1 MSSTEEPKAV
11 ERKVL
16 DYLHRCGIARG
27 SAILVALSGGPDS
40 LCLLH
45 VLHRLKGRYPL
56 ALSVAFLD
64 HGIRFGRETDRDLEF
79 IQDSCSSLGLDLSWD
94 RLPQGEL
101 VQRARSTGRSLEEVA
116 RESRYNFLKKC
127 ASEKQCE
134 YIALGH
140 TADDQIET
148 LVMRFFQGVD
158 LSGLPGI
165 PEKRDLFIRPLYEC
179 TRPQIIRYL
188 SDRGLRYLT
197 DSTNKDRR
205 YLRNAVRHNLLPE
218 AERIF
223 PGFRGSLLSLSKK
236 LFRLRA
242 YVDSESKRRLPWT
255 PAPGEYRI
263 SGREFL
269 AVPGVL
275 RVFSITGLLNSSAAE
290 RRRIPYRFLS
300 QVEDDSFVRLRRIV
314 LSGYGIRLYWRG
326 EQLVLAMDVVGRSEK
341 GYFIVVRGENR
352 IVIPEA
358 ALIFESGSRSRG
370 GKSVLFRSARSGDTI
385 TLGGGSKEVRK
396 LFAEW
401 RVVKH
406 ERWKIPVVEDRRG
419 TVAVFG
425 SLFGYRDRFRTGV
438 SSERGKELKSMVH
451 RCDVEVE

>member
-1 MSSTEEPKAV
+1 MSSTEEPRAV

-16 DYLHRCGIARG
+16 DYLHRYGIARG
-27 SAILVALSGGPDS
+27 SRILVALSGGPDS

-64 HGIRFGRETDRDLEF
+64 HGIRSGRETDKDLEF
-79 IQDSCSSLGLDLSWD
+79 IQQTCSNLGVDLSWD

-116 RESRYNFLKKC
+116 RESRYNFLKTS

-165 PEKRDLFIRPLYEC
+165 PEKRDFLVRPLYDC

-197 DSTNKDRR
+197 DTTNKDSR
-205 YLRNAVRHNLLPE
+205 YLRNAVRHNLLPA
-218 AERIF
+218 AEQIF

-242 YVDSESKRRLPWT
+242 YVDSESKRRLVWT
-255 PAPGEYRI
+255 PTPGGYRI
-263 SGREFL
+263 SGQEFL

-275 RVFSITGLLNSSAAE
+275 RVFSITGLLNSLAVE
-290 RRRIPYRFLS
+290 RKRIPYRFLS
-300 QVEDDSFVRLRRIV
+300 QVEDDRFVRLRRIV

-326 EQLVLAMDVVGRSEK
+326 EQLILAMEVVGRSEK
-341 GYFIVVRGENR
+341 GYFIVIRGENR

-358 ALIFESGSRSRG
+358 GLIFESGSMSCG
-370 GKSVLFRSARSGDTI
+370 AISVLFRSARSGDTI
-385 TLGGGSKEVRK
+385 TLREGSKQVRK

-401 RVVKH
+401 RVAKQDC
-406 ERWKIPVVEDRRG
+406 WKIPVLEDRRG

-425 SLFGYRDRFRTGV
+425 SLFGYRDRLRTGV

-451 RCDVEVE
+451 RYDVEVE

>member
-1 MSSTEEPKAV
+1 MFSTEEPRAV

-16 DYLHRCGIARG
+16 HYLHRHGIAQG
-27 SAILVALSGGPDS
+27 SRILVALSGGPDS

-45 VLHRLKGRYPL
+45 ILHRLKGRYPL

-64 HGIRFGRETDRDLEF
+64 HGIRSRRETDKDLEF
-79 IQDSCSSLGLDLSWD
+79 IQQTCSNLGVDLSWD

-101 VQRARSTGRSLEEVA
+101 VQHARSTGRSLEEVA
-116 RESRYNFLKKC
+116 RESRYNYLKTA
-127 ASEKQCE
+127 ASEKQCD

-140 TADDQIET
+140 TADDQVET

-165 PEKRDLFIRPLYEC
+165 PEKRDFFIRPLYDC

-188 SDRGLRYLT
+188 SDRNLHYLT
-197 DSTNKDRR
+197 DTTNKDRR
-205 YLRNAVRHNLLPE
+205 YLRNAVRHSLLPA
-218 AERIF
+218 AEQIF
-223 PGFRGSLLSLSKK
+223 PGYRGSLLSLSKK
-236 LFRLRA
+236 LARLRA
-242 YVDSESKRRLPWT
+242 YVDSESKRRLVWT
-255 PAPGEYRI
+255 PTRGGYRI

-275 RVFSITGLLNSSAAE
+275 RVFAITDLLNSLAVE
-290 RRRIPYRFLS
+290 RKRIPYRFLS
-300 QVEDDSFVRLRRIV
+300 RVEDDRFVRLRRIV
-314 LSGYGIRLYWRG
+314 LSGYGIQLCWRG
-326 EQLVLAMDVVGRSEK
+326 EQLILAVDVVGHNEK

-352 IVIPEA
+352 IMVPEA
-358 ALIFESGSRSRG
+358 GLIFESVRSSG
-370 GKSVLFRSARSGDTI
+370 GTISVLFRSARSGDII
-385 TLGGGSKEVRK
+385 TLRGGSKAVRK

-401 RVVKH
+401 RVAKQ
-406 ERWKIPVVEDRRG
+406 ECWKIPILEDRRG

-425 SLFGYRDRFRTGV
+425 SLFGYKDRFRAGV

-451 RCDVEVE
+451 RYDVEVE